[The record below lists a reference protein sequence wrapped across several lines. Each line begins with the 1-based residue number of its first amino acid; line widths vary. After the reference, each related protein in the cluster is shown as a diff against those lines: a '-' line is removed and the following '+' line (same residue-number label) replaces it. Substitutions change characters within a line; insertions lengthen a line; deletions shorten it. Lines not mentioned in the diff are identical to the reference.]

1 MPASASTVVSA
12 RHYMLWFGDYH
23 SWPEVA
29 GSTDPTGR
37 RGPVRSAEAEQGL
50 KRRHGLAPAIV
61 TEDELVEVDGKLGA
75 ADAMVGANQPLI
87 VESSAARIA
96 WISWSEGCLRVVAR
110 GVGPMVLGSAAGG
123 VAPPPRHPA
132 TPSVIV
138 ARRWGGESGRTGAS
152 FRRNR
157 PRNHSVD
164 ITAWY
169 NRSDTGP
176 SKPRVAGSNPA
187 GRAIFLKNSPPV
199 PTAWAPG
206 AKVQANKVTGAL
218 PRLAD

>member
-75 ADAMVGANQPLI
+75 ADAMVGANQ
-87 VESSAARIA
+87 
-96 WISWSEGCLRVVAR
+96 GHCQT
-110 GVGPMVLGSAAGG
+110 
-123 VAPPPRHPA
+123 H
-132 TPSVIV
+132 
-138 ARRWGGESGRTGAS
+138 
-152 FRRNR
+152 
-157 PRNHSVD
+157 
-164 ITAWY
+164 
-169 NRSDTGP
+169 
-176 SKPRVAGSNPA
+176 
-187 GRAIFLKNSPPV
+187 
-199 PTAWAPG
+199 
-206 AKVQANKVTGAL
+206 
-218 PRLAD
+218 

>member
-75 ADAMVGANQPLI
+75 AG
-87 VESSAARIA
+87 
-96 WISWSEGCLRVVAR
+96 
-110 GVGPMVLGSAAGG
+110 GVGT
-123 VAPPPRHPA
+123 PRHPA

-138 ARRWGGESGRTGAS
+138 ARRWGRESGRTGAS
-152 FRRNR
+152 FRRKR
-157 PRNHSVD
+157 PRNHSVN

-187 GRAIFLKNSPPV
+187 GRASFRKNSLIV

-206 AKVQANKVTGAL
+206 VKVQANKVTGR
-218 PRLAD
+218 PQRLAD